1 MFLLR
6 GHTDPPIWSS
16 SLIELDPRPV
26 DHTHPTNGDAA
37 VCCPPAVG
45 GLPKPPCQQVTF
57 EQLLGTR
64 ILAVDIE
71 VGGRGSP

>member
-26 DHTHPTNGDAA
+26 DHTHPTNG
-37 VCCPPAVG
+37 
-45 GLPKPPCQQVTF
+45 
-57 EQLLGTR
+57 
-64 ILAVDIE
+64 E